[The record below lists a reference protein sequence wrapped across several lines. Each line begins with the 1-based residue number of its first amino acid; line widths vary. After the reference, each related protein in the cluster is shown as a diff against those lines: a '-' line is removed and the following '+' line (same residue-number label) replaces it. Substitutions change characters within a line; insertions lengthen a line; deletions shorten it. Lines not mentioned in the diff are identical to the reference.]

1 MLEEIFSSMPVS
13 GRSKISK
20 KVSFYWGLFSKVFIG
35 NYDQMGGEGGTGGE
49 KAGGEDGGGEDEE
62 AKLAGM
68 SKLQRLK
75 YLKEKRKLAGVGG
88 K

>member
-1 MLEEIFSSMPVS
+1 
-13 GRSKISK
+13 
-20 KVSFYWGLFSKVFIG
+20 
-35 NYDQMGGEGGTGGE
+35 MGGEGGTGGE

-75 YLKEKRKLAGVGG
+75 Y
-88 K
+88 